1 MDKRGLEKIRKQ
13 LVERRRDLVRE
24 VLEKEH
30 GGKGD
35 DEIKDLG
42 DLAFESYEK
51 ERLVG
56 LGEHERRILTQ
67 INEALERV
75 ETTKYGLCLECD
87 KKIPNG
93 RLQAIPWVPY
103 CLSCS
108 EDIEKKGPP
117 VS

>member
-1 MDKRGLEKIRKQ
+1 MDKKVLEKIRKQ
-13 LVERRRDLVRE
+13 LVEHRRELVRE
-24 VLEKEH
+24 VMEKEH

-87 KKIPNG
+87 KRIPNG

-103 CLSCS
+103 CVSCS
-108 EDIEKKGPP
+108 EAKEEKGPT